1 MPLSPC
7 QPGWEEWVISHMGNV
22 RPTPAR
28 PPTMPRTPCFTSRA
42 SRPSSPPDQVVSQ
55 GVRCRQMFGGQR
67 SAIFRQPSDVEKLLV
82 IQAGSAIGRR
92 ALSTLPLSP
101 RYTLTGHEMRTAFH
115 VRTLAHHQRPVPE
128 VRPAQLLVPRRELPS
143 RKPGTNRH
151 EGVKMGHRCS
161 MNPEFPWTP
170 WEFDRMSRTIAVSL
184 ARSRGIDFQA

>member
-1 MPLSPC
+1 
-7 QPGWEEWVISHMGNV
+7 
-22 RPTPAR
+22 
-28 PPTMPRTPCFTSRA
+28 
-42 SRPSSPPDQVVSQ
+42 VVSQ

-115 VRTLAHHQRPVPE
+115 VRTLAQPISGLCRKC
-128 VRPAQLLVPRRELPS
+128 QLLVPRRELPS

>member
-1 MPLSPC
+1 MGHLSHGQCAPHARQAANDASDAVLHPLVPAFLPTRPGGLSRGALSSDVRGTALGHLPSTQRRREALGDPGRLRYRSQSPKHTT
-7 QPGWEEWVISHMGNV
+7 PFPKIHFDGSRDEDSFSRPHS
-22 RPTPAR
+22 RPT
-28 PPTMPRTPCFTSRA
+28 
-42 SRPSSPPDQVVSQ
+42 
-55 GVRCRQMFGGQR
+55 
-67 SAIFRQPSDVEKLLV
+67 
-82 IQAGSAIGRR
+82 
-92 ALSTLPLSP
+92 
-101 RYTLTGHEMRTAFH
+101 
-115 VRTLAHHQRPVPE
+115 HQRPVPE

>member
-28 PPTMPRTPCFTSRA
+28 PPTMPRTPCFTHS

-115 VRTLAHHQRPVPE
+115 VRTLAQPISGLCRKC
-128 VRPAQLLVPRRELPS
+128 QLLVPRRELPS
-143 RKPGTNRH
+143 RKPGGTH
-151 EGVKMGHRCS
+151 ESARRGEIGDRGRTQIASGRIGV
-161 MNPEFPWTP
+161 
-170 WEFDRMSRTIAVSL
+170 L
-184 ARSRGIDFQA
+184 